1 MAQEIKNTF
10 LKSKMNKDLDDRI
23 LPNGEYRDARNI
35 SVGRSEDNDVGA
47 LENIIGNN
55 LVTGTDI
62 GNGLTIIGIKANN
75 STDEIFVF
83 LTDYTDPS
91 PQNITSAP
99 LGSLHYIYSYNNIT
113 GAYTR
118 LVQGNFLNFS
128 KTNRI
133 IGINLVE
140 NLLFWTDNRN
150 QPRKINISL
159 AGNPVNNKTY
169 SSSQDYYTQEHQISV
184 AKYNPYKTIKLYN
197 RLNVEIAGG
206 TLGYLT
212 LDGDRV
218 DEITPYI
225 GSTVVSTENTITGNN
240 YITITSVALQGSQTR
255 IFISPDFVTLP
266 IPGTYYSFI
275 NSTMTNKNDDP
286 EWPGDPD
293 YIEDR
298 FVRFSYRFKYD
309 DNEYSLAAPFTQ
321 IAYIPK
327 QKGYFISG
335 DEDAAY
341 QSTVVDFMKNSIQ
354 NIGLV
359 IPLPS
364 SANKMTSDYKIKE
377 VEILFKESSNTLIK
391 VLESVPASKIAGI
404 SGIENYYVYDYQ
416 SRKPYKVLPE
426 AQSVRVYDKV
436 PIRALA
442 QESAGNRIIYGN
454 YIDQHTPPTD
464 LDYNCRISHKSVTG
478 SSNNF
483 IEYPNNSVKRNRNY
497 QIGFVLADKFGRQSP
512 VILSSVDN
520 GTNFGGDFYSGSTI
534 YSPYDISEFDTNVKT
549 WRGDAIVLILNSPIS
564 STINT
569 ALGTPGLYAIEQ
581 QNTSSG
587 IGFAIKAAG
596 INITNTTYT
605 FRLDNDPVTG
615 YPNNVNLPQIGD
627 SMRGY
632 YEDFV
637 YVSNI
642 TGPTGVNQAYTVT
655 TSGRVSDVYNRTEN
669 LGGGAPDIKFAYII
683 NDLGWYSYKIVVK
696 QTQQEYY
703 NVYLPGILNGYPGQ
717 SGHPEVSV
725 EFPKVAGGIDNGI
738 FPANET
744 NKTAFTVLF
753 NDNINKVPRDL
764 LQVGP
769 DQTQYRSSVEL
780 YGVVT
785 NVQILVGEGVQFP
798 SGDTYPIYGPYNAPY
813 FARTTS
819 EGKAAVGH
827 LSTAIAK
834 ASDFNMAYADLSG
847 FDQNTFTGG
856 CNGNL
861 VFYQID
867 TDPLIARI
875 STLEKPIG
883 VTATVSCPPP
893 SIGMDT
899 LNMLPYLAVY
909 ETAPVE
915 SLLDIYWETSSEGLI
930 VDINADV
937 SSVSGAAVGFAD
949 LVWEFSENT
958 VTNDAVTTGGYFWPI
973 DAQGNIFLFPTEGV
987 LMSVTNGDG
996 VVIPDAFELFREPSG
1011 PNEGGYRL
1019 IFIGDESFVYTAND
1033 DRISVFTF
1041 VIKITTQEGF
1051 VSYLTIGGEPEGV
1064 GAMKNISPYF
1074 EQLNPIYKTTHD
1086 SILIPIEAWAN
1097 SENGTAS
1104 NVGGANKEG
1113 LEYTMTGDGLPSSW
1127 VMDINS
1133 GEMVQ
1138 DSSGIVPG
1146 GTYNVTVRLT
1156 DANGVSVPQPGNDPY
1171 TPLFVE
1177 QSIQITIGYTPLNI
1191 EAISDCIFEN
1201 VVAGETASV
1210 LYPIPFTGPYGNQV
1224 RPVSGIWYIAAR
1236 DLNFEDDFADNGI
1249 LYATD
1254 TILPTEATTF
1264 RIGGQWALS
1273 AHTSGTIAFSVNTQM
1288 PAGDNQRYTFN
1299 NVRFYYRYAN
1309 DQVIE
1314 RWYELGRE
1322 QEYNQAGLYQDV
1334 RSPSY
1339 DMPFYNTENWFVQ
1352 TQGGDYLPSTQS
1364 TRCFDYRAF
1373 TDSGFPPPAEGVEYA
1388 IVMTDLEFETSSI
1401 LGELNIGDM
1410 PLAWVVSDDLHY
1422 PACVPWRGI
1431 NFVTQNNLY
1440 RPDNIYKYNRSDPG
1454 STTGGYANIVVDDP
1468 LYVLYAETPYGEY
1481 VDLFF
1486 TDQEFTRP
1494 YTPPEGTP
1502 YINFQLD
1509 LEGLNMGGHLWTT
1522 ATGNDPVNLQ
1532 WCAAFDPITGVREQ
1546 NLVVGAGVK
1555 TVLTTEVELGED
1567 PNLNAG
1573 TFRIKTDG

>member
-91 PQNITSAP
+91 PQDITSAP

-169 SSSQDYYTQEHQISV
+169 SPSPDYYTQEHQISV
-184 AKYNPYKTIKLYN
+184 AKYNPYKAIELYN

-225 GSTVVSTENTITGNN
+225 GSTVVSAENTITGNN

-266 IPGTYYSFI
+266 IPDTYYSFI

-293 YIEDR
+293 YLEDR

-341 QSTVVDFMKNSIQ
+341 QSTVIDFMKNNVQ

-359 IPLPS
+359 IPLPT
-364 SANKMTSDYKIKE
+364 SANRITSDYKIKE

-391 VLESVPASKIAGI
+391 VLESVTASKIAGI
-404 SGIENYYVYDYQ
+404 SGIENYYAYDYQ
-416 SRKPYKVLPE
+416 SRKPYKTLPE

-436 PIRALA
+436 PVRAFA

-454 YIDQHTPPTD
+454 YIDQYTPPTN
-464 LDYNCRISHKSVTG
+464 LNYNCRISHKSVTG

-483 IEYPNNSVKRNRNY
+483 IEYPNSSVKRNRNY

-520 GTNFGGDFYSGSTI
+520 GTNFGGYFYSGSTI

-587 IGFAIKAAG
+587 IGFAIKAGG

-669 LGGGAPDIKFAYII
+669 LGVGVPDIKFAYII

-717 SGHPEVSV
+717 SGNSV
-725 EFPKVAGGIDNGI
+725 ADVAGGIDNGI

-785 NVQILVGEGVQFP
+785 NVQIQVGEGVLFP

-813 FARTTS
+813 FARITS
-819 EGKAAVGH
+819 EGKAAVDH

-856 CNGNL
+856 KNGNL

-883 VTATVSCPPP
+883 VTDAVGAS
-893 SIGMDT
+893 GNEGEDT

-930 VDINADV
+930 VDLNADV
-937 SSVSGAAVGFAD
+937 ASTSGGAVGFVD
-949 LVWEFSENT
+949 VVWEFRENT
-958 VTNDAVTTGGYFWPI
+958 VTNEYVTTGGYFWPI
-973 DAQGNIFLFPTEGV
+973 DAQGNIFLSPTQGV
-987 LMSVTNGDG
+987 LVSVTNGDG
-996 VVIPDAFELFREPSG
+996 VVIPDAFELLVEPSG
-1011 PNEGGYRL
+1011 PNQGGYR
-1019 IFIGDESFVYTAND
+1019 IKFTGGESFVYTED
-1033 DRISVFTF
+1033 DGRTSVFTF
-1041 VIKITTQEGF
+1041 EIAVTTDDGAGITSTLF
-1051 VSYLTIGGEPEGV
+1051 IGGEREGV
-1064 GAMKNISPYF
+1064 GAMKNIQPYF
-1074 EQLNPIYKTTHD
+1074 DTISPIEKTTND
-1086 SILIPIEAWAN
+1086 TILIPIEAWAN
-1097 SENGTAS
+1097 SENGTGS
-1104 NVGGANKEG
+1104 TVVGANKEG
-1113 LEYTMTGDGLPSSW
+1113 LEYTMTGDGLPPSW

-1156 DANGVSVPQPGNDPY
+1156 DASGVSVPQSGNDPY
-1171 TPLFVE
+1171 IPLYRE
-1177 QSIQITIGYTPLNI
+1177 QSIQITIGYPHLNSQ
-1191 EAISDCIFEN
+1191 AISPCILN
-1201 VVAGETASV
+1201 VVLGETASV
-1210 LYPIPFTGPYGNQV
+1210 LYPLANAQPD
-1224 RPVSGIWYIAAR
+1224 PVSGIWYIAAR
-1236 DLNFEDDFADNGI
+1236 DLDFENNFEDNGI
-1249 LYATD
+1249 IYDPNDFSQPTD
-1254 TILPTEATTF
+1254 TTTF
-1264 RIGGQWALS
+1264 RLNEGAEA
-1273 AHTSGTIAFSVNTQM
+1273 AHTSGTIAFSVNAQM
-1288 PAGDNQRYTFN
+1288 KETDNPSFTFKT
-1299 NVRFYYRYAN
+1299 VRFYYRYAD
-1309 DQVIE
+1309 DQTL
-1314 RWYELGRE
+1314 RPWLELQRE
-1322 QEYNQAGLYQDV
+1322 QEYNRAGLLNSGV
-1334 RSPSY
+1334 RSRQF
-1339 DMPFYNTENWFVQ
+1339 DTPFYFTTPGSADWSVQ
-1352 TQGGDYLPSTQS
+1352 NDGGIEKPYAQS
-1364 TRCFDYRAF
+1364 TRCFNYNTFAN
-1373 TDSGFPPPAEGVEYA
+1373 SPIPPDNGVEYA
-1388 IVMTDLEFETSSI
+1388 IVMTDLKLVVSSDPRDP
-1401 LGELNIGDM
+1401 ENM
-1410 PLAWVVSDDLHY
+1410 PAAWVVSDDLHY
-1422 PACVPWRGI
+1422 PGCVPWRGI
-1431 NFVTQNNLY
+1431 NFVQQNDDLGTAGV
-1440 RPDNIYKYNRSDPG
+1440 YKYNRSDPG
-1454 STTGGYANIVVDDP
+1454 ITAGEFKVIGDD
-1468 LYVLYAETPYGEY
+1468 VLYAETPYGEY
-1481 VDLFF
+1481 VELFF
-1486 TDQEFTRP
+1486 IDQEFTTP
-1494 YTPPEGTP
+1494 YTPLEGTP

-1509 LEGLNMGGHLWTT
+1509 LDGLNMGLYKWTT
-1522 ATGNDPVNLQ
+1522 ATGGVRNLQ
-1532 WCAAFDPITGVREQ
+1532 WCAKFDHLTGVREQ
-1546 NLVVGAGVK
+1546 NGDIYSGVNA
-1555 TVLTTEVELGED
+1555 VLTTDVELGLD
-1567 PNLNAG
+1567 PNLDAG
-1573 TFRIKTDG
+1573 TFRIKTDA